1 MRARQ
6 IVAWMTFLAVACGC
20 AATPTPT
27 PGMAPA
33 EPPVPEPVATART
46 EVRLQVGESA
56 PLEDAGIQVTF
67 DAVEGDSRCAKGETC
82 VWEGSATVRLSV
94 TGAAGSQSFALQ
106 TSRRAGPDV
115 AAYGDWA
122 IRIVALEPVPV
133 QGREAAPSAY
143 VVTLRIER
151 GAGDPATL
159 P

>member
-1 MRARQ
+1 MCARLLT
-6 IVAWMTFLAVACGC
+6 VSMAVLAAACGC

-33 EPPVPEPVATART
+33 EPPAAEPVATATT

-56 PLEDAGIQVTF
+56 PVDGEGFQVTF

-82 VWEGSATVRLSV
+82 VWEGSATVRLSL
-94 TGAAGSQSFALQ
+94 TGAAGNQSMALQ
-106 TSRRAGPDV
+106 TSRRAGPDA

-122 IRIVALEPVPV
+122 IRVVALEPVPV
-133 QGREAAPSAY
+133 RGRAIAPSAY